1 MSVYCIVSSDPVKT
15 ILISLKKYI
24 KLKNSL
30 LKLVLKIIEDKRN
43 IKSFEDFIEVCKLVD
58 KTQFMTLSK
67 KRAIT
72 SETVIKSYKDK
83 DKLI

>member
-1 MSVYCIVSSDPVKT
+1 MSEYCIVSSDPVRT
-15 ILISLKKYI
+15 ILISLDKYI
-24 KLKNSL
+24 KLKNNL

-43 IKSFEDFIEVCKLVD
+43 IKSFEDFIEVCRLVD

-67 KRAIT
+67 KRSIT

-83 DKLI
+83 LI